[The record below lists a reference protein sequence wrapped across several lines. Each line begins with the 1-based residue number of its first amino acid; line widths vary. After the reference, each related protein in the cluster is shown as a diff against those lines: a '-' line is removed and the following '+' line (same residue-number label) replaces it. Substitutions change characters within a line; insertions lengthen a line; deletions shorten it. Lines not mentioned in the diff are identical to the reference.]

1 MNNAIRTGIATTR
14 FDRRTVLHH
23 SAAGLAIP
31 VLGAAGRPGAGGAAY
46 GVADDLVGQ
55 LKLAPGGRM
64 RPCRGCW
71 QSSCFPVP
79 APSQLSGAPIRTS
92 ARVREE

>member
-1 MNNAIRTGIATTR
+1 MSNTMRSGIATTR
-14 FDRRTVLHH
+14 IDRRTVLHH
-23 SAAGLAIP
+23 SAGGLAIP
-31 VLGAAGRPGAGGAAY
+31 ALGAAGRPGAGGAAY

-55 LKLAPGGRM
+55 LKLAHGGRM
-64 RPCRGCW
+64 CTCRVCW
-71 QSSCFPVP
+71 ESNCFPVP

>member
-1 MNNAIRTGIATTR
+1 MSNAMRSRIATPR
-14 FDRRTVLHH
+14 IDRRTVLHH

-31 VLGAAGRPGAGGAAY
+31 ALGAAGRLGVGGAAY

-64 RPCRGCW
+64 LPCRGCW

-79 APSQLSGAPIRTS
+79 APSQLSGAPIRTP